1 VTACIAVISCASGQ
15 KKSVTYTLNKEPGP
29 EYQLLGTIRIGNYP
43 VPDETGSKLVSSSM
57 FGGMDKE
64 HLISLMVDHAMTAGG
79 DFLVIDSIK
88 ETGEKDQIRFAGI
101 GRVFTLK
108 ESYGKAGFI
117 ILSDKGHAV
126 QYVMR
131 MEPGKDYEAM
141 RSVDKP
147 SVKTGTKGELTVTGK
162 TSDEA
167 IIVLRNSAAEIGGS
181 LVVVDEINKVASGN
195 TESYT
200 AKGRIFKLKTQ

>member
-1 VTACIAVISCASGQ
+1 
-15 KKSVTYTLNKEPGP
+15 
-29 EYQLLGTIRIGNYP
+29 
-43 VPDETGSKLVSSSM
+43 
-57 FGGMDKE
+57 
-64 HLISLMVDHAMTAGG
+64 
-79 DFLVIDSIK
+79 VIDSIK